1 MAFLIIGVIIEL
13 MSNKKKRN
21 KKYHGSA
28 PSRPTITKVSAVK
41 RHPAK
46 QWWLDHNRIAKPIM
60 IAVAVVIGIIIVIVG
75 IIGLFI

>member
-1 MAFLIIGVIIEL
+1 

-28 PSRPTITKVSAVK
+28 PTRPTIVKVSAVK

-46 QWWLDHNRIAKPIM
+46 QWWLDHKRVAKPI
-60 IAVAVVIGIIIVIVG
+60 IIASAVALVILITLIGIIDL
-75 IIGLFI
+75 II